1 MNARAVKKCLLGQ
14 PQKLAHTVSLPSRKE
29 IAMKYVT
36 RHDFELYLI
45 RKAWEDPDFREELIS
60 NPKAVLERELNA
72 EPLPEDVE
80 VEVLEETSEKYYLI
94 IPMPPEE
101 FMGRALASREFAA
114 ISRQELEQAVGEIR
128 LMWSF

>member
-1 MNARAVKKCLLGQ
+1 V
-14 PQKLAHTVSLPSRKE
+14 PPYRKE

>member
-1 MNARAVKKCLLGQ
+1 VA
-14 PQKLAHTVSLPSRKE
+14 PPYRKE

-45 RKAWEDPDFREELIS
+45 RKAWDDPAFREELIS

-80 VEVLEETSEKYYLI
+80 VEVLEETSKKYYLI
-94 IPMPPEE
+94 IPTPPEE
-101 FMGRALASREFAA
+101 FTGRALASREFAA

>member
-1 MNARAVKKCLLGQ
+1 VLLKTPAGTTAEISIDCGA
-14 PQKLAHTVSLPSRKE
+14 PYRKE
-29 IAMKYVT
+29 ITMKYVT
-36 RHDFELYLI
+36 RHDFELYLT

-60 NPKAVLERELNA
+60 DPKAVLERELNA

-80 VEVLEETSEKYYLI
+80 VEVLEETPEKYYLI